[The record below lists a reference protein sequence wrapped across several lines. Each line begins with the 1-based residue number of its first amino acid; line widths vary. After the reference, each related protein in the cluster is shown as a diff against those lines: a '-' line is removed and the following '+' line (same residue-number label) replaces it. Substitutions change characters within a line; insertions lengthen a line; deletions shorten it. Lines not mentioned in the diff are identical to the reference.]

1 MYPYLELQFS
11 LLKDFDEKESNKM
24 YVILTSKPG
33 QFHTEVTDGLRPC
46 EKYDYLFYGQK
57 KAHFVIAELVAP
69 VYVRVIDDVPPTVV
83 NGVPS
88 KFLEKFE
95 SIEEARA
102 ELRTLTSFGTMDT
115 KLREVA

>member
-1 MYPYLELQFS
+1 
-11 LLKDFDEKESNKM
+11 M

-33 QFHTEVTDGLRPC
+33 QFRTEPSEGLRIC

-57 KAHFVIAELVAP
+57 KAHFMIAELLKP
-69 VYVRVIDDVPPTVV
+69 VHVRVVDETGPPIV

-95 SIEEARA
+95 TVEAARK
-102 ELRTLTSFGTMDT
+102 ELKTLTSFGGMDT
-115 KLREVA
+115 KLQEVA